1 MKQNRYIM
9 LALALFV
16 SISLI
21 ISLLE
26 LYLTNIFS
34 YENLYTANSTNPKLK
49 RCQQFSIVVKNV
61 TVTRVFL

>member
-21 ISLLE
+21 ISLYK
-26 LYLTNIFS
+26 LYLTNIFC
-34 YENLYTANSTNPKLK
+34 YENLYTANST
-49 RCQQFSIVVKNV
+49 VVKNV
-61 TVTRVFL
+61 TVTRVFLK